1 MARLSANAYRLT
13 VSTAWIALIGL
24 CIAWETILAP
34 LRPGGSWLMLKAVPL
49 LFAVFGLLRGNRY
62 TYQWASL
69 FILMYFAEGLV
80 RAWTDA
86 LPSRACAIAEI
97 ALSLI
102 IFVGVIGFVRATS
115 ASAATSA
122 NEGSAASEKI
132 RSQPESN

>member
-1 MARLSANAYRLT
+1 
-13 VSTAWIALIGL
+13 
-24 CIAWETILAP
+24 
-34 LRPGGSWLMLKAVPL
+34 MLKAVPL